1 MSKMVNQ
8 AENENISK
16 DFFLKLSKWLPY
28 LFGFIILILALAYAR
43 IKMQEPDSSISK
55 LFITNKPNS
64 ILKLYSNV
72 FFKNNLLF
80 YSSRHV
86 L

>member
-1 MSKMVNQ
+1 MVNQ

-28 LFGFIILILALAYAR
+28 LLGFIILILALAYAR
-43 IKMQEPDSSISK
+43 IKMQEPDSNISK